1 MTLTVIFKVIGI
13 GYNHIELIWGR
24 VIKGKFAQDFG
35 LEHIIF

>member
-13 GYNHIELIWGR
+13 GYIAFSADLGR
-24 VIKGKFAQDFG
+24 VIYGSLLKDFG